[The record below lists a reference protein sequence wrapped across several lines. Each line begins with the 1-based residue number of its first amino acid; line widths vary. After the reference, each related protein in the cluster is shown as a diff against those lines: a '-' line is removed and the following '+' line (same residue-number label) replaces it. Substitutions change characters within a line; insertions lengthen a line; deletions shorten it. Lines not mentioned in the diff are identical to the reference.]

1 MENSSMNKEI
11 FKDSSMKVS
20 ITAWLLSVGT
30 IMVWSGI
37 FLSDAFSDPMRIPGF
52 DFSEQPIPCRVYLE
66 KKRFHEESGKKGGSY
81 VQGSFFQAEVQV
93 VRNELK
99 TVIWP
104 QGVPWE
110 KMLTIVRVVEV
121 LEGAVPDQE
130 FPVYYS
136 QNYIMPPSEKHY
148 FILGTLGRSQDGTN
162 ASLVRVEGR
171 FTKKENGWWPTV
183 RGWFLNL
190 GNWMIRPFSGCEN
203 VGFLY

>member
-1 MENSSMNKEI
+1 MNKEI

-20 ITAWLLSVGT
+20 ITTWLLSVGT

-37 FLSDAFSDPMRIPGF
+37 FLSDAFSDPIRIFGVH
-52 DFSEQPIPCRVYLE
+52 FSEQPIPCRVYLE

-81 VQGSFFQAEVQV
+81 VQGSFFQADVQV
-93 VRNELK
+93 VRNDLK

-110 KMLTIVRVVEV
+110 KMLTIVRVVEI

-148 FILGTLGRSQDGTN
+148 FILGKLGRSQDGTN
-162 ASLVRVEGR
+162 VSLVRVKVALP
-171 FTKKENGWWPTV
+171 KKKMG
-183 RGWFLNL
+183 GGQL
-190 GNWMIRPFSGCEN
+190 CED
-203 VGFLY
+203 GFRI